1 MQESNEEEVRYLK
14 ADQEIAVRDLSM
26 QLEISNAQVTEFE
39 ERVGEMAQ
47 EISDITEDRK
57 IAEKKNQALMKD
69 LKRQLLSEKQR
80 NEKLSEKLD
89 KLLAETSQNVLGKHQ
104 KQRTQTS
111 K

>member
-1 MQESNEEEVRYLK
+1 MK

-89 KLLAETSQNVLGKHQ
+89 KLLAETSQNVLGKH
-104 KQRTQTS
+104 
-111 K
+111 

>member
-1 MQESNEEEVRYLK
+1 MRYLK

-89 KLLAETSQNVLGKHQ
+89 KLLAETSQNVLGKLQ
-104 KQRTQTS
+104 KYRTQTS

>member
-1 MQESNEEEVRYLK
+1 MK

-89 KLLAETSQNVLGKHQ
+89 KLLAETSQNVLGKLQ
-104 KQRTQTS
+104 KYRTQTS